1 MKIKATLLTI
11 LAICLFGFYACKDN
25 STETPAPE
33 VKTYPAI
40 IAKFGTNI
48 DLANLPNYANQSV
61 PSYITKDNT
70 VGNSITDKGALL
82 GRVLFYDK
90 LLSSDKSVAC
100 ASCHL
105 QANAF
110 GDAKS
115 ASVGVNGSTGR
126 HSMRLI
132 NSRFADETKFFWD
145 ERATTLELQTTQPI
159 QDHSEMGY
167 SGQNG
172 DPSLT
177 DLIAILQQ
185 TDYYQELFELAF
197 GDATVTEERMQK
209 SLAQFV
215 RSIQSFDSKYDIG
228 RATAANDGAN
238 FSNFTAQENA
248 GKQLFLAPPQF
259 GPDGVRT
266 AGGAGCQGCHRA
278 PEFDIDP
285 ASGNNGIIGKIG
297 GGGNDF
303 TNTRAPTLRDI
314 INPSGSIN
322 SLFMHNANFGAIQ
335 GVLSHYN
342 QITTQNP
349 QIDRRLIP
357 GGNPQ
362 NLNLTGPERQ
372 QIEAFLKTLTGSDVY
387 TNQKWSNP
395 FQ

>member
-25 STETPAPE
+25 STDPPTPE

-40 IAKFGTNI
+40 AAKFGTNI
-48 DLANLPNYANQSV
+48 DLDNLPNYANQSV
-61 PSYITKDNT
+61 PVYIAKDNT
-70 VGNSITDKGALL
+70 AGNTITDKGALL

-110 GDAKS
+110 GDTKS

-132 NSRFADETKFFWD
+132 NTRFSEETKFFWD
-145 ERATTLELQTTQPI
+145 ERAATLEQQTTQPI
-159 QDHSEMGY
+159 QDHGEMGY

-177 DLIAILQQ
+177 DLIAVLQQ

-209 SLAQFV
+209 ALAQFV
-215 RSIQSFDSKYDIG
+215 RSIQSFDSKYDAG
-228 RATAANDGAN
+228 RVTAPNDGAP
-238 FSNFTAQENA
+238 FSNFTADENA
-248 GKQLFLAPPQF
+248 GKNVFIGRPTFDANGL
-259 GPDGVRT
+259 RT
-266 AGGAGCQGCHRA
+266 GGGAGCAGCHRP

-285 ASGNNGIIGKIG
+285 ASRNNGIIGSFAG
-297 GGGNDF
+297 GTDL
-303 TNTRAPTLRDI
+303 TNTKSPTLRDVV
-314 INPSGSIN
+314 N
-322 SLFMHNANFGAIQ
+322 SAGQLNGLLMHNANFGALQ
-335 GVLSHYN
+335 GVLAHYN
-342 QITTQNP
+342 AIPADNP
-349 QIDRRLIP
+349 NLDNRLKP
-357 GGNPQ
+357 EGNLQ
-362 NLNLTGPERQ
+362 KLNLTTAEKTQ
-372 QIEAFLKTLTGSDVY
+372 LVAFIKTLSGTDVY
-387 TNQKWSNP
+387 TNEKWSNP
-395 FQ
+395 FL